1 VWELKE
7 HTMENLLAD
16 GAQSLRTLE
25 YKILSYGSDR
35 EGGFGGVLRSAMGAE
50 FAQPTTL
57 LARTDS
63 VCVLTG
69 TDDALLDYCCF
80 QTDTELDELE
90 PMISGDVRAIQNF
103 KELAHKAEE
112 KVRWIYTYRALLR
125 TVDTESP
132 ARKQDPLEQYKET
145 RRVIEPVVLYLREL
159 MEFTN
164 RLCAVVAREV
174 EELLKQRKIEQW
186 WNEDR
191 LWALVALL
199 DQLLI
204 LDALKDPKS
213 AIIND
218 FAAWK
223 RAVTALSAKEKTAD
237 VQHALSLV
245 MDQDLYAFVSNKSAV
260 MKSLLERLATVRT
273 AYPLKEHVQLS
284 E

>member
-1 VWELKE
+1 
-7 HTMENLLAD
+7 M
-16 GAQSLRTLE
+16 
-25 YKILSYGSDR
+25 LSYGSDR

-57 LARTDS
+57 LASTDS

-145 RRVIEPVVLYLREL
+145 RRVIEPVVLYLRQL

-164 RLCAVVAREV
+164 MVCAVVAREV

-191 LWALVALL
+191 LWALVVLL

-237 VQHALSLV
+237 MQHALSLV
-245 MDQDLYAFVSNKSAV
+245 MDQELYAFVSNKSAV

-273 AYPLKEHVQLS
+273 AYSLRACAVS
-284 E
+284 